1 MRALKPLRIALDLA
15 GLVLAAIALFGE
27 SAERLHAMRATVER
41 LRPPDPIVYLKRYW
55 SGVVHTCPAGRF
67 EPAPHDSVIGSRTI
81 GPGGLLGRFD
91 SVAIPQVVH
100 VPGDTYCAPASQSGG
115 MLMGVVRVATAA
127 AHAATGGELDPRLRS
142 WLGVAYVVVG
152 AAIALL
158 LLQDADSVHIVN
170 ATLAFAAGLA
180 LSGVVSW
187 LIAIVA
193 LLIARAVD
201 ATAALAF
208 LMLGPVAAV
217 DRVLSRVEK
226 LSGGAERIGE
236 LAAKTPTKP
245 AH

>member
-142 WLGVAYVVVG
+142 WL
-152 AAIALL
+152 
-158 LLQDADSVHIVN
+158 
-170 ATLAFAAGLA
+170 AFAAGLA

-226 LSGGAERIGE
+226 LSSGAERIGE